1 MTVGAVGPLAIRGSG
16 GCCCGL
22 PAAAAAAHPRYIEDM
37 ALRRNVGSA
46 RDHQTRIP
54 PRGSAVLRRCDR
66 SRREPDAFEKPRD
79 HGVRVPHLARPQL
92 VPPPDRSRDRR
103 NELDEP
109 TRELLVVTHALW
121 AVNRFG
127 DVRNDTVA
135 PTSHLVAEQP
145 KTTSPS
151 SSHGAFRDDAAFTV
165 PSTRRPLL
173 DHEAPLGQ
181 AHDESGVVEVA
192 PLPSLS
198 QRNDG
203 LEKTTVESNRVATCT
218 EWQPVEIDA

>member
-1 MTVGAVGPLAIRGSG
+1 MR
-16 GCCCGL
+16 
-22 PAAAAAAHPRYIEDM
+22 
-37 ALRRNVGSA
+37 SA
-46 RDHQTRIP
+46 RDDQARIP
-54 PRGSAVLRRCDR
+54 PRGSTVLRRCER
-66 SRREPDAFEKPRD
+66 SRREPGALEEPGD

-92 VPPPDRSRDRR
+92 VPPPDRRRDSR

-121 AVNRFG
+121 AVDRFG

-145 KTTSPS
+145 KTPSPP
-151 SSHGAFRDDAAFTV
+151 SSHGAFRDDAALTV

-181 AHDESGVVEVA
+181 AHDKSGVVEVV

-198 QRNDG
+198 QRDDG
-203 LEKTTVESNRVATCT
+203 LEETTVESNRVTACT

>member
-1 MTVGAVGPLAIRGSG
+1 MTVGAVRPLAIRGSG

-22 PAAAAAAHPRYIEDM
+22 PAAAAHPTTRGL
-37 ALRRNVGSA
+37 ALRRSVGSP

-54 PRGSAVLRRCDR
+54 PGGSTVLRRCDR
-66 SRREPDAFEKPRD
+66 SRREPDALEKPGD

-92 VPPPDRSRDRR
+92 VPPPDRSRNGR

-109 TRELLVVTHALW
+109 TRELLVITHALW

-145 KTTSPS
+145 KPTSPS
-151 SSHGAFRDDAAFTV
+151 SSHGAFRDHAAFTV
-165 PSTRRPLL
+165 PPTRRPLL
-173 DHEAPLGQ
+173 DHEAPLRQ
-181 AHDESGVVEVA
+181 AHDESRVVEVV

-203 LEKTTVESNRVATCT
+203 LEETTVESNRVATCT

>member
-1 MTVGAVGPLAIRGSG
+1 MNTAV
-16 GCCCGL
+16 
-22 PAAAAAAHPRYIEDM
+22 
-37 ALRRNVGSA
+37 
-46 RDHQTRIP
+46 
-54 PRGSAVLRRCDR
+54 
-66 SRREPDAFEKPRD
+66 
-79 HGVRVPHLARPQL
+79 
-92 VPPPDRSRDRR
+92 PDRVERMKSQVRGAR
-103 NELDEP
+103 

-127 DVRNDTVA
+127 DVRNPTVA

-145 KTTSPS
+145 KTTGPS

-173 DHEAPLGQ
+173 DHEALLGQ

-198 QRNDG
+198 QCKDG